1 MGLGISLKP
10 YESKIQTG
18 TESPEGSE
26 IVFQANVQIKCDRRF
41 WEFNHAFNLLFPNV
55 LSHLLFI
62 RIYSQILP
70 ECFKNKP
77 PLQTHSWT
85 LYVNILYLTNAQL
98 SFHLCLEHFV
108 HISSWLTPQL
118 HDIWAQRPPALRYL
132 SWRLFLKQPHT
143 TSCFPLFLYS
153 IYQYLALFI
162 FFYLICIFHIKI

>member
-98 SFHLCLEHFV
+98 SFHLCPEHFV

-132 SWRLFLKQPHT
+132 SWRLSQAATYYQLFSPFSLQHIPVFGIIYIFL
-143 TSCFPLFLYS
+143 FNM
-153 IYQYLALFI
+153 YLP
-162 FFYLICIFHIKI
+162 Y